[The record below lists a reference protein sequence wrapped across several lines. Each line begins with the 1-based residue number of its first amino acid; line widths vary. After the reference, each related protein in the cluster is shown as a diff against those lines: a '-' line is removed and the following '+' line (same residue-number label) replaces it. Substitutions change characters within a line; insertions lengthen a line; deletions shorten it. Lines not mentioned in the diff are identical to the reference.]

1 MSFAGL
7 DGPLVYAGIL
17 AAAAVE
23 GEVAYVMAA
32 VLVGQGRLDA
42 IGVALAGTLGAS
54 IGDQFFYYLLRGRLR
69 RWLDRYEWIAR
80 RSDALVNRAV
90 RHQIAMVFLI
100 RFAPALRIALAAACA
115 YAGVPPLRFSLVS
128 VISSAAWAIVV
139 LAIVAWAGP
148 AWLPAVGISGW
159 WSGLVPAFL
168 LILLFHG
175 LGRAERR
182 ALGPEEEVRS

>member
-1 MSFAGL
+1 MSIAGL

-17 AAAAVE
+17 VAAAVE

-32 VLVGQGRLDA
+32 VLVGQGRLNPL
-42 IGVALAGTLGAS
+42 GVVLAGTLGAS

-69 RWLDRYEWIAR
+69 RWLDRYPSIAR
-80 RSDALVNRAV
+80 RSEALVNRAM
-90 RHQIAMVFLI
+90 RHQLAVVFLI
-100 RFAPALRIALAAACA
+100 RFAPGLRVALAAACA

-128 VISSAAWAIVV
+128 LISSAAWAGVV
-139 LAIVAWAGP
+139 MATVAWAGP

-159 WSGLVPAFL
+159 WSALVPALL
-168 LILLFHG
+168 LILFFHA

-182 ALGPEEEVRS
+182 ALGHEEGVSS